1 MKKTKLKPGLN
12 PVLQEVVARIRI
24 ARYAE
29 LNYRDQEGLAMT
41 DADYAEL
48 EALKPWYLANKEN
61 TKVTVKDYLDS
72 WGERPP
78 LEMVDLSPA
87 AERCLPKPVST
98 DWENYDENSDT

>member
-1 MKKTKLKPGLN
+1 MKKQKLRPGLN
-12 PVLQEVVARIRI
+12 PVLQEMVARIRL

-48 EALKPWYLANKEN
+48 EALKPWCLANKE
-61 TKVTVKDYLDS
+61 VTLKDYLDI
-72 WGERPP
+72 WGGRPP

-87 AERCLPKPVST
+87 AERCLPEPVST